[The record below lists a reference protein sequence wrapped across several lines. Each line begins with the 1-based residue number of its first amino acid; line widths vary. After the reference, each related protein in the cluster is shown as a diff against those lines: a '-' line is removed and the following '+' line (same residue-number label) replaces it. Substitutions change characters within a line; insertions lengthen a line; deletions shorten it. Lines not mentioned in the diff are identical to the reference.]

1 MESFPRFSDWLEN
14 EGQAPDYSFDR
25 FVKKA
30 SEEAG
35 KLGSFVAKSEKE
47 GEKIEKEIEKKKK
60 EKDKKPAPPPPDESE
75 EPDYE
80 NDGEPKKALETLKK
94 IAKEKA
100 EKAKEDGH
108 GRQPREGQT

>member
-1 MESFPRFSDWLEN
+1 MESFPRFSDWL

-30 SEEAG
+30 SDEAG

-47 GEKIEKEIEKKKK
+47 GEKLEKEIDKKKK
-60 EKDKKPAPPPPDESE
+60 AADKEKPAPPPVDEPE

-80 NDGEPKKALETLKK
+80 SDGEPKKALEALKK

-100 EKAKEDGH
+100 EKAKEDSH
-108 GRQPREGQT
+108 GRQPRKG